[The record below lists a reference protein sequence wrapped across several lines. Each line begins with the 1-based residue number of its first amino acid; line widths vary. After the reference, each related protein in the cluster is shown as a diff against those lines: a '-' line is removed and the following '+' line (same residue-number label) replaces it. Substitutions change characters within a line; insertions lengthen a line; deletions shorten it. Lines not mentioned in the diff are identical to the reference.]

1 MLHFFGS
8 IIDPQDKALLSL
20 TIVFS
25 ALGVVVN
32 CNAVTRQGTIANMGT
47 LLLELSAQSTQK
59 QPEQFDV
66 VIKA

>member
-20 TIVFS
+20 IVFS